1 MDLISIKFNV
11 ESPEVITAV
20 LYDPQRPTDK
30 TSVTRKAGL
39 ELVQFA
45 KGLGPCGR
53 WVHKLSAKIDFA
65 TVRITQE
72 SYSEDM
78 QALHDELEN
87 IAALVDIHGSR
98 MSVKGR
104 IRVREIQ
111 EEINKSRKVETFVY
125 QLSDVR
131 GRIHAVEWRDGRYW
145 V

>member
-20 LYDPQRPTDK
+20 YERTTIK
-30 TSVTRKAGL
+30 RKGML

-53 WVHKLSAKIDFA
+53 WVHKLSAEIDFA

-72 SYSEDM
+72 SYSENM
-78 QALHDELEN
+78 QALHDELAG
-87 IAALVDIHGSR
+87 ITATAQTCI
-98 MSVKGR
+98 MSVKAQKR
-104 IRVREIQ
+104 VIEIR

-125 QLSDVR
+125 QLGDVR
-131 GRIHAVEWRDGRYW
+131 GRIHAVEWRGRQYRI
-145 V
+145 

>member
-20 LYDPQRPTDK
+20 YERSTIK
-30 TSVTRKAGL
+30 RKGML

-53 WVHKLSAKIDFA
+53 WVHTLSAEIDFA

-78 QALHDELEN
+78 SALTEEHTMLQHKILE
-87 IAALVDIHGSR
+87 AAHQGSSGIKFRPR
-98 MSVKGR
+98 MG
-104 IRVREIQ
+104 EIEKIIQ
-111 EEINKSRKVETFVY
+111 DSRKVETFVY
-125 QLSDVR
+125 QLGDVR
-131 GRIHAVEWRDGRYW
+131 GRIHAVEWRGRQYRI
-145 V
+145 